1 MNQAVLLLLKMAPEG
16 LDVLFWPCSGWAIKP
31 ASDMTFRAIACSDL
45 AHKTATHKR
54 CVSCLVSADHP
65 SSLSRRSQIFARLA
79 AGCFSTGGGI
89 QGPPATFIVEAR
101 AEMGDLRAIRP
112 RAFILVPISLVSDG
126 VCETLTWAVIKSAAT
141 GPTAAF
147 IPSTVS

>member
-1 MNQAVLLLLKMAPEG
+1 MNQAVVLLLKMAPEG
-16 LDVLFWPCSGWAIKP
+16 LDVLFWPCSGVAIKP

-45 AHKTATHKR
+45 AHKTSTHKR
-54 CVSCLVSADHP
+54 CVSCLISADHP

-79 AGCFSTGGGI
+79 AGASRLEEEFRVL
-89 QGPPATFIVEAR
+89 PATFIVEAR

-126 VCETLTWAVIKSAAT
+126 VCVT
-141 GPTAAF
+141 
-147 IPSTVS
+147 